1 MLQRD
6 LHDDT
11 SAADK
16 LIVIALASLLT
27 VSLISAVVYVGLDS
41 DEEDSSNQKST
52 EWVDP
57 VVEIED
63 EYHSH
68 TDLLAHRLQSELYSL
83 FYFLC
88 FAFLVTLLSEQY
100 QLIYPEMNKFTW
112 QQIVS
117 YVVSLV
123 LFLAI
128 LWISLGRQLYL
139 GYYNP

>member
-16 LIVIALASLLT
+16 LIVIALASLIT

-41 DEEDSSNQKST
+41 DEEDSSNPKST

-68 TDLLAHRLQSELYSL
+68 TDLLAHRLQTENMLLIDYHLSL
-83 FYFLC
+83 
-88 FAFLVTLLSEQY
+88 
-100 QLIYPEMNKFTW
+100 IH
-112 QQIVS
+112 I
-117 YVVSLV
+117 
-123 LFLAI
+123 
-128 LWISLGRQLYL
+128 
-139 GYYNP
+139 